1 MDTVMDVS
9 IIIVNYNTR
18 NLIRNCLVSIYQ
30 HTCGISFEVIVS
42 DNGSTDGSLETI
54 KREFPQVLLIENNAN
69 LGFGAANNKALSIAK
84 GKYVF
89 YLNSD
94 TVLLNNAVK
103 IFYDFWE
110 NSSNKEKIGAVG
122 GVLLDEK
129 LETIHSGS
137 FFPTYKSI
145 CRTALN
151 TLIFHWIKSFVK
163 IFGLQQWYLNKKRAI
178 SLKENVIV
186 GETDGYVTG
195 ADLFMLNN
203 EYAKFDENFFMYYE
217 ETDMQ
222 LKLKEA
228 GYKRFIID
236 GPKIQH
242 LTRKLDALFSV
253 VGASDIYMQKS
264 AVYYSQKHV
273 NPKSYLLRFII
284 WLDMMNPYVRNRKT
298 EINRNSMD
306 LAKIV
311 S

>member
-1 MDTVMDVS
+1 MDVS

-18 NLIRNCLVSIYQ
+18 NLIRNCLISIYQ

-110 NSSNKEKIGAVG
+110 KKSTECNIGALG
-122 GVLLDEK
+122 CVLLGER
-129 LETIHSGS
+129 LETIHSGGE
-137 FFPTYKSI
+137 FPTYISICKANVNAMLFHCLKSI
-145 CRTALN
+145 LK
-151 TLIFHWIKSFVK
+151 LLMLGEHY
-163 IFGLQQWYLNKKRAI
+163 QNKKRKV
-178 SLKENVIV
+178 LLEEDVVV
-186 GETDGYVTG
+186 GETAGYITG

-203 EYAKFDENFFMYYE
+203 EYAIFDESFFMYYE
-217 ETDMQ
+217 ETDLQ
-222 LKLKEA
+222 LRLKNA

-242 LTRKLDALFSV
+242 LTRKLDAKFSV
-253 VGASDIYMQKS
+253 VKTSDVFMQNSAIYYCKKNLNTD
-264 AVYYSQKHV
+264 AKI
-273 NPKSYLLRFII
+273 LRLII
-284 WLDMMNPYVRNRKT
+284 WLDRLNPYVRKKVNKL
-298 EINRNSMD
+298 I
-306 LAKIV
+306 LV
-311 S
+311 SNN

>member
-1 MDTVMDVS
+1 MDVS
-9 IIIVNYNTR
+9 IIIVNYNTKE
-18 NLIRNCLVSIYQ
+18 LLRNCLRSVYKNTEGVSY
-30 HTCGISFEVIVS
+30 EVIVS
-42 DNGSTDGSLETI
+42 DNGSVDGSVELV
-54 KREFPQVLLIENNAN
+54 KNEFPQVILLENKSN
-69 LGFGAANNKALSIAK
+69 LGFGAANNRGLAIAK

-103 IFYDFWE
+103 MFFDFWE
-110 NSSNKEKIGAVG
+110 NSSNKEKIGALG

-163 IFGLQQWYLNKKRAI
+163 IFGLQQWYINKKRAI
-178 SLKENVIV
+178 SLKENVTV

-228 GYKRFIID
+228 GYNRFIID

-242 LTRKLDALFSV
+242 LTRKLDAQFSV

-264 AVYYSQKHV
+264 AVYYGQKHL
-273 NPKSYLLRFII
+273 NPKSCLLRFII
-284 WLDMMNPYVRNRKT
+284 WLDMMNPYVRNKKI

-306 LAKIV
+306 LAKIA
-311 S
+311 